1 MAQASD
7 NTVDNGTGAAVRSD
21 INSRLAALYTNH
33 SGNTDTTMVT
43 KYPYQTWADTS
54 SAKALKLRNAAND
67 GWIPLRGIDD
77 GAVLADTTLPFKVA
91 GTTRMSID
99 STIATEAGGPSV
111 LFSTT
116 TNPFT
121 ATSASDEGLQIT
133 QRGRLNIGINSS
145 FLMGLNRL
153 GTAGNFINFAFGGTQ
168 LSGAA
173 ISTNGTS
180 VSYNTGS
187 DYRLKENIAPLT
199 GAKARVNQL
208 AVYRFNFTRDTA
220 ITVDGFIAHE
230 AQAVVPEAVTGQ
242 YNEVDSDGNPVYQ
255 GIDQAKFVPLLAAG
269 LKEAYAEIA
278 ALTAR
283 VEALEAA

>member
-33 SGNTDTTMVT
+33 SGTTDTTMVT
-43 KYPYQTWADTS
+43 KYPYQTWADTT
-54 SAKALKLRNAAND
+54 ANQLKLRNAANN
-67 GWIPLRGIDD
+67 GWIPLRGLTD
-77 GAVLADTTLPFKVA
+77 GAIEADTTLPIKI
-91 GTTRMSID
+91 GGITRMSIGG
-99 STIATEAGGPSV
+99 TIANESGGPSV
-111 LFSTT
+111 LVKTS
-116 TNPFT
+116 TNPY
-121 ATSASDEGLQIT
+121 ATNDANNEGLQIT
-133 QRGRLNIGINSS
+133 QRGRLNIGINEA
-145 FLMGLNRL
+145 FCVGLNRI
-153 GTAGNFINFAFGGTQ
+153 GTATGNYVNFAYQGNP

-173 ISTNGTS
+173 ISTNGSS
-180 VSYNTGS
+180 VAYNTGS

-208 AVYRFNFTRDTA
+208 AVYRFNFTRDA
-220 ITVDGFIAHE
+220 SITVDGFIAHE

-242 YNEVDSDGNPVYQ
+242 HNEVDSDGNPVYQ